1 MIGKIQEIK
10 DRANLKFKAQ
20 DFESAIKI
28 YTEAIS
34 LYQKEKC
41 PRSGELD
48 TLIGQVYTN
57 RALMHH
63 NVGDQ
68 SSAARD
74 STYVLENLDAK
85 NTKALNRR
93 AYAARTNQKWDEAVK
108 DYQELN
114 KVTGSNQPAVM
125 KDLNFCMGKY
135 MEKVK

>member
-1 MIGKIQEIK
+1 M
-10 DRANLKFKAQ
+10 
-20 DFESAIKI
+20 
-28 YTEAIS
+28 
-34 LYQKEKC
+34 
-41 PRSGELD
+41 
-48 TLIGQVYTN
+48 IGQVYTN

-114 KVTGSNQPAVM
+114 KVTGGNQAAVQ

-135 MEKVK
+135 MESVKQSNIKGGSQKPAPQKPAPA